1 MKMNKWTF
9 GLAAVGLVSLP
20 SWMQAEEKPN
30 NLLTSLSSTTIS
42 GYVNTSMHWDL
53 GTGNANNP
61 AYAFGGAGK
70 SDGFNLD
77 VVKLSIE
84 KPLDEAQWAAGYK
97 VDLLFGPDA
106 NAFGTT
112 STLPPGGAAGTSDF
126 GIKQAYVA
134 LRAPVGNGLD
144 FKVGV
149 FDTPIGYEVFDA
161 GENPNYTRS
170 YGYSIEPTTHT
181 GVLCTYQFSELITA
195 SAGIANTFGPVINQR
210 AQIASG
216 GKKAESYKTYMA
228 SIGLTAPKD
237 WGWVA
242 GSTLYGGVINGFNP
256 VTGVTKVLPT

>member
-1 MKMNKWTF
+1 
-9 GLAAVGLVSLP
+9 
-20 SWMQAEEKPN
+20 
-30 NLLTSLSSTTIS
+30 
-42 GYVNTSMHWDL
+42 
-53 GTGNANNP
+53 
-61 AYAFGGAGK
+61 

-77 VVKLSIE
+77 VVKVSIE

-106 NAFGTT
+106 NTFATT
-112 STLPPGGAAGTSDF
+112 STGAATSDF

-149 FDTPIGYEVFDA
+149 YDTPIGYEVFDA

-170 YGYSIEPTTHT
+170 WGYTIEPTTHT
-181 GVLCTYQFSELITA
+181 GVLGTYQFSESISA

-216 GKKAESYKTYMA
+216 GKKAESYKTYIA
-228 SIGLTAPKD
+228 
-237 WGWVA
+237 
-242 GSTLYGGVINGFNP
+242 
-256 VTGVTKVLPT
+256 